1 MTCTGRMVETKTTS
15 QNDTK
20 IHTNSFVRKINSLII
35 RCRRW
40 RVQRCRE
47 KLRQSVLLLFIC
59 FVLQTCIRG
68 NIFHFA
74 NRYSLRTHPRAIH
87 VNEKY
92 EIQFWREYS
101 YDYRYHR
108 EVAMLSNVQVKQ
120 DYSASSF
127 EEGDCKAM
135 HHWQVENHSTCN
147 PIHEIGAMQEMQ
159 HLAKGGFRDVW
170 WIRDGDGSDAVIK
183 TLVWKKKFRQRE
195 KDRHQRDANAYAAL
209 QSSIFIPNINGYCE
223 SNL

>member
-35 RCRRW
+35 RW

-47 KLRQSVLLLFIC
+47 TLRQSVLLLFIC

-92 EIQFWREYS
+92 EIQFWREYE
-101 YDYRYHR
+101 YRHHR
-108 EVAMLSNVQVKQ
+108 EVARLSNVQVKQ
-120 DYSASSF
+120 DDSASSF

-183 TLVWKKKFRQRE
+183 TLVWKIKFKQKE
-195 KDRHQRDANAYAAL
+195 KERHQRDANAYAAL
-209 QSSIFIPNINGYCE
+209 QSSIFIPNIYGYCE
-223 SNL
+223 SKF